1 MQSLYLPVEKTFKI
15 LPNLF
20 VRNEQYCG
28 KPMPER
34 FHLNGNPMGFRS
46 EISEL
51 RVGNDLAIT
60 LSRRVWVKIR
70 SWNFSGDFKTQLKI
84 IKFIGHEKSL
94 PNS

>member
-1 MQSLYLPVEKTFKI
+1 MEKTFKI

-51 RVGNDLAIT
+51 RVRNDLAIT

-70 SWNFSGDFKTQLKI
+70 SWIVLGTSKL
-84 IKFIGHEKSL
+84 S
-94 PNS
+94 